1 MTNSDKKVTDS
12 YYSSRYTYNTDRS
25 VVWKEIVRF
34 LKPFWGDKKTV
45 LDVGAGYCDFINNV
59 DVSERIAIDMSPD
72 FFQYADKDVKT
83 IQTKADTLPTIKDG
97 SIDVAFSSNLLEH
110 LNDEELAST
119 VKEIKRVLKKG
130 GLFILMQP
138 NYYYS
143 YRNYFDD
150 ATHKKVFSDSSLE
163 SFLVSHN
170 FEIVKKMKKFLPFS
184 LKSRP
189 GLIPIHPLIIRAY
202 INSPWKPFA
211 GQMLFVVRNK

>member
-1 MTNSDKKVTDS
+1 MNNTDKKITDS
-12 YYSSRYTYNTDRS
+12 YYTSRYTYNTDRS
-25 VVWKEIVRF
+25 IVWKEIVRY
-34 LKPFWGDKKTV
+34 LRPFWGDKKVV

-59 DVSERIAIDMSPD
+59 DVPTRIAIDMSPD
-72 FFQYADKDVKT
+72 FFQFADSGVKT
-83 IQTKADTLPTIKDG
+83 IQTRADNLPDIKDATV
-97 SIDVAFSSNLLEH
+97 DVAFSSNLLEH

-119 VKEIKRVLKKG
+119 IKEIKRVLKKG

-138 NYYYS
+138 NYHYS

-150 ATHKKVFSDSSLE
+150 ATHKKVFSDTSLE
-163 SFLVSHN
+163 SFLVFHD

-189 GLIPIHPLIIRAY
+189 GFIPVHPLIIRAY

-211 GQMLFVVRNK
+211 GQMLFVAKNK